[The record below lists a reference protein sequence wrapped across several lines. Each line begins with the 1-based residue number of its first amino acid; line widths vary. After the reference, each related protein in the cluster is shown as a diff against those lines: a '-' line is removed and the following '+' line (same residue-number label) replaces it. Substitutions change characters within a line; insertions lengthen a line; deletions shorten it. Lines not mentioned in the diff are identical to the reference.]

1 MKKLFLLDAY
11 ALIYRA
17 YFAFIKAPRINSK
30 GLNTSAILGFVN
42 TLEDVL
48 KREQPTHI
56 AVAFDPAGPT
66 FRHQAFEAYKAQREK
81 TPEDIKLAVPYIKA
95 LLQAYNI
102 PVYEVMGFEADD
114 VIGTLAKQAAQQ
126 GFEVFMLTPD
136 KDYGQLVEEHIYMYR
151 PRHNGGYEVMGVP
164 EVLNK
169 YGLANQSQVIDLL
182 GLMGDSSDNIP
193 GCPGVGEKTAVKLL
207 QEFGSIDG
215 ILANI
220 PALKGALKT
229 KIESNVEQIKFS
241 RFLATIKTDVPIAL
255 NQEEVLRKEPNA
267 EALRE
272 LFTELEFRKLLR
284 NDESMNRGKLRV
296 SESRSNAV
304 TEPVEV
310 PSIDYAEREQL
321 HEGEARVI
329 GESTK
334 RLNDSTTKQTNHRIS
349 KDDGMM
355 DLFAGL
361 EEESNYDESV
371 NRGKLRV
378 SESRGNAVTEPV
390 EVPSID
396 YAEREQLHEGE
407 ARVIGESAER
417 SNIHTTAHDYQLI
430 TLEQLPAWAETLKAQ
445 SAFCFDTE
453 TTGVEA
459 VSCNLVGL
467 SFAWKAH
474 EAYFI
479 AVNQENVQ
487 QVLDVLRPAF
497 ENEATQKIGQNCK
510 FDLMVLSRYGLEVKG
525 ELFDTML
532 AHYLLQPEL
541 RHGMDYLAEIYLGY
555 QTITYEELVG
565 GKGKK
570 ALAITEVPL
579 EQLTQYAA
587 EDADITLQLKEKLS
601 AELKEAGMEKL
612 FYQLEMPLLRTLA
625 RMELAG
631 VRIDSQALGASANVM
646 RKQLESIEQEAFAL
660 AGMEFN
666 LSSAKQVGEVLF
678 DRLKIVAKAKKT
690 KTGQYVTSEEVL
702 ESLRSKHPLVG
713 KILDYR
719 GIKKLLSTYIE
730 ALPALVNPAT
740 GKIHTSYNQAVT
752 ATGRL
757 SSSNP
762 NLQNIPV
769 RDDMGKEIRKC
780 FIPDDGCLFFSA
792 DYSQVELR
800 IMAHLSGDTAMIEAF
815 NMDGDIHAA
824 TAAKIY
830 KVPLAEVTSDMRRKA
845 KTANFGIIYGISVFG
860 LAERLQI
867 PRSEAKELI
876 DGYFA
881 TYPRIKAYMDES
893 INKARELGY
902 VETLWGRKRYLP
914 DITSGNSFVRGFAE
928 RNAINAPIQ
937 GSAADIIKVAMI
949 AIDKAFRQANLR
961 SQMILQVH
969 DELNFNVYPD
979 EMDKVKEIVCR
990 EMSQAIQLQVP
1001 LIADCGVG
1009 QNWLEAH

>member
-1 MKKLFLLDAY
+1 
-11 ALIYRA
+11 
-17 YFAFIKAPRINSK
+17 
-30 GLNTSAILGFVN
+30 
-42 TLEDVL
+42 
-48 KREQPTHI
+48 
-56 AVAFDPAGPT
+56 
-66 FRHQAFEAYKAQREK
+66 
-81 TPEDIKLAVPYIKA
+81 
-95 LLQAYNI
+95 
-102 PVYEVMGFEADD
+102 
-114 VIGTLAKQAAQQ
+114 
-126 GFEVFMLTPD
+126 
-136 KDYGQLVEEHIYMYR
+136 
-151 PRHNGGYEVMGVP
+151 MGVP

-169 YGLANQSQVIDLL
+169 YGLSNQNQVIDLL

-215 ILANI
+215 LLANTH
-220 PALKGALKT
+220 ALKGALKT

-255 NQEEVLRKEPNA
+255 NQEEVLRKEPNT
-267 EALRE
+267 EALRG
-272 LFTELEFRKLLR
+272 LFTELEFRSLLR
-284 NDESMNRGKLRV
+284 NQKGELIKEKGEISMNRG
-296 SESRSNAV
+296 
-304 TEPVEV
+304 
-310 PSIDYAEREQL
+310 IDD
-321 HEGEARVI
+321 
-329 GESTK
+329 STK
-334 RLNDSTTKQTNHRIS
+334 RLNDSTTKQTNHRIT

-361 EEESNYDESV
+361 ESEASFSGPSTGSGTETDESASHQ
-371 NRGKLRV
+371 KLRV
-378 SESRGNAVTEPV
+378 SESRSNVY
-390 EVPSID
+390 ID

-407 ARVIGESAER
+407 ARVIGESATSGINNSTKRLNDSTTQHQIGESAER
-417 SNIHTTAHDYQLI
+417 SNIHTTAHHYQLI
-430 TLEQLPAWAETLKAQ
+430 TLEQLPTWVETLQAQ
-445 SAFCFDTE
+445 PAFCFDTE

-459 VSCNLVGL
+459 VSCNLVGI

-487 QVLDVLRPAF
+487 YVLDLLRPAF

-510 FDLMVLSRYGLEVKG
+510 YDLMVLSRYGIEVKG

-541 RHGMDYLAEIYLGY
+541 RHGMDYLAEIYLNY

-570 ALAITEVPL
+570 ALAITQVPL
-579 EQLTQYAA
+579 EQLTNYAA

-646 RKQLESIEQEAFAL
+646 RAQLESIEQGAFAL

-678 DRLKIVAKAKKT
+678 DHLKIVEKAKKT

-702 ESLRSKHPLVG
+702 EGLRSKHPLVG

-792 DYSQVELR
+792 DYSQIELR
-800 IMAHLSGDTAMIEAF
+800 IMAHLSGDAAMIEAF

-830 KVPLAEVTSDMRRKA
+830 KVPLDQVTSDMRRKA

-881 TYPRIKAYMDES
+881 TYPRIKEYMDEC

-949 AIDKAFRQANLR
+949 AIDQAFRQENLR

-979 EMDKVKEIVCR
+979 EVEKVKEIVCR

-1001 LIADCGVG
+1001 LIADCGMG

>member
-1 MKKLFLLDAY
+1 MKNDSFCGWNVRRLWHKEAQTICFFCTFTLMKKLFLLDAY

-30 GLNTSAILGFVN
+30 GLNTSAILGFLN
-42 TLEDVL
+42 TLEEVL

-56 AVAFDPAGPT
+56 GVAFDPAGPT
-66 FRHQAFEAYKAQREK
+66 FRHEAFEAYKAQREK
-81 TPEDIKLAVPYIKA
+81 TPEDIKVAVPYIKE
-95 LLQAYNI
+95 LLRAYNI
-102 PVYEVMGFEADD
+102 PVYEVMGYEADD
-114 VIGTLAKQAAQQ
+114 VIGTLAKQAAQK

-136 KDYGQLVEEHIYMYR
+136 KDYGQLVEEHIFMYR
-151 PRHNGGYEVMGVP
+151 PRHNGGYEVMGTA

-169 YGLANQSQVIDLL
+169 YGLTNQAQVIDLL

-215 ILANI
+215 LLANTD
-220 PALKGALKT
+220 ALKGALKT

-241 RFLATIKTDVPIAL
+241 RFLATIKTDVPIELNEAELAL
-255 NQEEVLRKEPNA
+255 QQPNI
-267 EALRE
+267 EALIA
-272 LFTELEFRKLLR
+272 LLSELEFRSLLR
-284 NDESMNRGKLRV
+284 NQKGELIKEKGEISGNR
-296 SESRSNAV
+296 
-304 TEPVEV
+304 
-310 PSIDYAEREQL
+310 L

-334 RLNDSTTKQTNHRIS
+334 PTHHRIS

-361 EEESNYDESV
+361 EDTSTSS
-371 NRGKLRV
+371 GTALRQAQ
-378 SESRGNAVTEPV
+378 GPQQINASTF
-390 EVPSID
+390 I
-396 YAEREQLHEGE
+396 
-407 ARVIGESAER
+407 
-417 SNIHTTAHDYQLI
+417 SNINTTPHTYQLI
-430 TLEQLPAWAETLKAQ
+430 TESELAAWVPQLMEQP
-445 SAFCFDTE
+445 AFCFDTE
-453 TTGVEA
+453 TDGLEA

-479 AVNQENVQ
+479 AVNPTNVHRILEQ
-487 QVLDVLRPAF
+487 LRPAF

-510 FDLMVLSRYGLEVKG
+510 FDIMVLSRYGIEVKG
-525 ELFDTML
+525 LLFDTML

-541 RHGMDYLAEIYLGY
+541 RHGMDYLAEIYLNY

-579 EQLTQYAA
+579 EQLTNYAA
-587 EDADITLQLKEKLS
+587 EDADITLQLKHLL
-601 AELKEAGMEKL
+601 AEELAKAGMEKL
-612 FYQLEMPLLRTLA
+612 FYELEMPLLRTLA
-625 RMELAG
+625 RMEMAG
-631 VRIDSQALGASANVM
+631 VRIDTAALGASAESM
-646 RKQLESIEQEAFAL
+646 RQTLNSIEQEAYAL

-678 DRLKIVAKAKKT
+678 DRLQIVEKAKKT

-702 ESLRSKHPLVG
+702 ESMRSKHPIVG

-730 ALPALVNPAT
+730 ALPALVNPVT

-769 RDDMGKEIRKC
+769 RDEMGKEIRKC
-780 FIPDDGCLFFSA
+780 FIPDEGCLFFSA
-792 DYSQVELR
+792 DYSQIELR
-800 IMAHLSGDTAMIEAF
+800 IMAHLSGDKAMIEAF

-830 KVPLAEVTSDMRRKA
+830 KVPLNEVTSDMRRKA

-860 LAERLQI
+860 LGERLQI

-881 TYPRIKAYMDES
+881 TYPRIKEYMDEC
-893 INKARELGY
+893 IDKARQLGY

-949 AIDKAFRQANLR
+949 AIDKAFMAENLR

-969 DELNFNVYPD
+969 DELNFNVYP
-979 EMDKVKEIVCR
+979 EELEKVKNIVCR
-990 EMSQAIQLQVP
+990 EMSRAIELQVP

-1009 QNWLEAH
+1009 NNWLQAH

>member
-95 LLQAYNI
+95 LLNAYNI

-114 VIGTLAKQAAQQ
+114 VIGTLAKQAASQ

-241 RFLATIKTDVPIAL
+241 RFLATIKTDVPIVL
-255 NQEEVLRKEPNA
+255 NQEELQRKEPNA
-267 EALRE
+267 EALRG

-321 HEGEARVI
+321 HEGL
-329 GESTK
+329 GPST
-334 RLNDSTTKQTNHRIS
+334 SSGTKPA

-361 EEESNYDESV
+361 EDEW
-371 NRGKLRV
+371 RV
-378 SESRGNAVTEPV
+378 EKG
-390 EVPSID
+390 
-396 YAEREQLHEGE
+396 ERRKENDELANQGE
-407 ARVIGESAER
+407 ARVIDASAGH
-417 SNIHTTAHDYQLI
+417 SNITTTAHDYQLI
-430 TLEQLPAWAETLKAQ
+430 TLEQLPAWAEELKAQ
-445 SAFCFDTE
+445 PAFCFDTE

-459 VSCNLVGL
+459 VSCSLVGL

-487 QVLDVLRPAF
+487 YVLELLRPAF
-497 ENEATQKIGQNCK
+497 ENEASQKIGQNCK
-510 FDLMVLSRYGLEVKG
+510 YDLMVLSRYGIEVKG

-541 RHGMDYLAEIYLGY
+541 RHGMDYLAEIYLNY

-570 ALAITEVPL
+570 ALAITQVPL
-579 EQLTQYAA
+579 EQLTNYAA

-601 AELKEAGMEKL
+601 TELKEAGMEKL

-678 DRLKIVAKAKKT
+678 DRLKIVEKAKKT

-949 AIDKAFRQANLR
+949 AIDKAFRQEKLR

-1009 QNWLEAH
+1009 KNWLEAH

>member
-30 GLNTSAILGFVN
+30 GLNTSAILGFLN

-48 KREQPTHI
+48 KREKPTHI
-56 AVAFDPAGPT
+56 GVAFDPAGPT
-66 FRHQAFEAYKAQREK
+66 FRHEAFEAYKAQREK
-81 TPEDIKLAVPYIKA
+81 TPEDIKMAVPYIKE
-95 LLQAYNI
+95 LLRAYNI
-102 PVYEVMGFEADD
+102 PVFEVMGFEADD

-136 KDYGQLVEEHIYMYR
+136 KDYGQLVDEHIFMYR
-151 PRHNGGYEVMGVP
+151 PRHNGGYEVMGTA

-169 YGLANQSQVIDLL
+169 YGLTNQAQVIDLL

-215 ILANI
+215 LLANTD
-220 PALKGALKT
+220 ALKGALKV
-229 KIESNVEQIKFS
+229 KIESNVAQIQFS
-241 RFLATIKTDVPIAL
+241 RFLATIKTDVPITLNEKELAL
-255 NQEEVLRKEPNA
+255 QQPNI
-267 EALRE
+267 EALRA
-272 LFTELEFRKLLR
+272 LLSELEFRSLL
-284 NDESMNRGKLRV
+284 NKYA
-296 SESRSNAV
+296 SNAAP
-304 TEPVEV
+304 EPVAT
-310 PSIDYAEREQL
+310 SSGTALRQAQGTQQINK
-321 HEGEARVI
+321 
-329 GESTK
+329 STSK
-334 RLNDSTTKQTNHRIS
+334 

-361 EEESNYDESV
+361 EETSNYDESV
-371 NRGKLRV
+371 NRLIG
-378 SESRGNAVTEPV
+378 ESATSGINNSTKRLNDSTTQHQ
-390 EVPSID
+390 IT
-396 YAEREQLHEGE
+396 
-407 ARVIGESAER
+407 ESAER
-417 SNIHTTAHDYQLI
+417 SDIHTTAHDYQLI
-430 TLEQLPAWAETLKAQ
+430 TLEQLPAWVEELKAQ
-445 SAFCFDTE
+445 PSFCFDTE
-453 TTGVEA
+453 TDGLEA

-479 AVNQENVQ
+479 AVNPENVHRILQ
-487 QVLDVLRPAF
+487 QLRPAF
-497 ENEATQKIGQNCK
+497 ENENTQKIGQNCK
-510 FDLMVLSRYGLEVKG
+510 FDIMVLSRYGIEVKG
-525 ELFDTML
+525 LLFDTML

-541 RHGMDYLAEIYLGY
+541 RHGMDYLAEIYLNY

-570 ALAITEVPL
+570 ALPIEQVAIEKLTE
-579 EQLTQYAA
+579 YAA
-587 EDADITLQLKEKLS
+587 EDADITLQLKHLL
-601 AELKEAGMEKL
+601 AEELAKAGMEKL
-612 FYQLEMPLLRTLA
+612 FYELEMPLLRTLA
-625 RMELAG
+625 RMEMAG
-631 VRIDSQALGASANVM
+631 VRIDTAALGASAESM
-646 RKQLESIEQEAFAL
+646 RHSLENIEQEAYTL

-678 DRLKIVAKAKKT
+678 DHLKIVEKAKKT

-730 ALPALVNPAT
+730 ALPALANPQT

-769 RDDMGKEIRKC
+769 RDEMGKEIRKC
-780 FIPDDGCLFFSA
+780 FIPDEGCLFFSA
-792 DYSQVELR
+792 DYSQIELR
-800 IMAHLSGDTAMIEAF
+800 IMAHLSGDKAMIEAF

-830 KVPLAEVTSDMRRKA
+830 KVPLSEVTSDMRRKA

-860 LAERLQI
+860 LGERLQI

-881 TYPRIKAYMDES
+881 TYPRIKEYMDEC
-893 INKARELGY
+893 IDKARQLGY

-914 DITSGNSFVRGFAE
+914 DIASGNSFVRGFAE

-949 AIDKAFRQANLR
+949 AIDKAFLAENLR

-979 EMDKVKEIVCR
+979 ELEKVKNIVCR
-990 EMSQAIQLQVP
+990 EMSRAIELQVP

-1009 QNWLEAH
+1009 KNWLEAH

>member
-66 FRHQAFEAYKAQREK
+66 FRHQAFEDYKAQREK

-95 LLQAYNI
+95 LLHAYNI

-114 VIGTLAKQAAQQ
+114 VIGTLAKQAASQ

-169 YGLANQSQVIDLL
+169 YGLTNQGQVIDLL

-241 RFLATIKTDVPIAL
+241 RFLATIKTDVPIVL
-255 NQEEVLRKEPNA
+255 NQEELQRKEPNA
-267 EALRE
+267 EALRG

-284 NDESMNRGKLRV
+284 NDESTNRL
-296 SESRSNAV
+296 
-304 TEPVEV
+304 
-310 PSIDYAEREQL
+310 
-321 HEGEARVI
+321 I
-329 GESTK
+329 GESADSGINNSTK

-361 EEESNYDESV
+361 EDEWRVESGERRKENDESA
-371 NRGKLRV
+371 NRLKLRL
-378 SESRGNAVTEPV
+378 SESRSNVY
-390 EVPSID
+390 ID
-396 YAEREQLHEGE
+396 YAEREQLHERSE
-407 ARVIGESAER
+407 LNDSTTQHQITESAER
-417 SNIHTTAHDYQLI
+417 SNIHTTAHHYQLI
-430 TLEQLPAWAETLKAQ
+430 TLEQLPTWAEELKAQ
-445 SAFCFDTE
+445 PAFCFDTE

-459 VSCNLVGL
+459 VSCSLVGL

-487 QVLDVLRPAF
+487 YVLDLLRPAF

-510 FDLMVLSRYGLEVKG
+510 YDLMVLSRYGIEVKG

-541 RHGMDYLAEIYLGY
+541 RHGMDYLAEIYLNY

-579 EQLTQYAA
+579 EQLTNYAA

-678 DRLKIVAKAKKT
+678 DRLKIVEKAKKT

-780 FIPDDGCLFFSA
+780 FIPDDGCVFFSA
-792 DYSQVELR
+792 DYSQIELR
-800 IMAHLSGDTAMIEAF
+800 IMAHLSGDQAMIEAF

-830 KVPLAEVTSDMRRKA
+830 KVPINEVTSDMRRKA

-860 LAERLQI
+860 LSERLQI
-867 PRSEAKELI
+867 PRSEAKQLI
-876 DGYFA
+876 DGYFE
-881 TYPRIKAYMDES
+881 TYPQIKTYMDTCIEQ
-893 INKARELGY
+893 AREQGY
-902 VETLWGRKRYLP
+902 VQTLWGRKRYLP
-914 DITSGNSFVRGFAE
+914 DINSGNSFVRGFAE

-949 AIDKAFRQANLR
+949 AIDKAFRQEKLR

>member
-30 GLNTSAILGFVN
+30 GLNTSAILGFLN

-48 KREQPTHI
+48 KREKPTHI
-56 AVAFDPAGPT
+56 GVAFDPAGPT
-66 FRHQAFEAYKAQREK
+66 FRHEAFEAYKAQREK
-81 TPEDIKLAVPYIKA
+81 TPEDIKIAVPYIKE
-95 LLQAYNI
+95 LLRAYNI

-114 VIGTLAKQAAQQ
+114 VIGTLAKQAAAQ
-126 GFEVFMLTPD
+126 GFDVFMLTPD
-136 KDYGQLVEEHIYMYR
+136 KDYGQLVDEHIFMYR
-151 PRHNGGYEVMGVP
+151 PRHNGGYEVMGTA

-169 YGLANQSQVIDLL
+169 YGLTNQAQVIDLL

-215 ILANI
+215 LLANTD
-220 PALKGALKT
+220 ALKGALKV

-241 RFLATIKTDVPIAL
+241 RFLATIKTDVPIVL
-255 NQEEVLRKEPNA
+255 NQEELQRKEPNA
-267 EALRE
+267 EALRG
-272 LFTELEFRKLLR
+272 LFTELEFRSLLR
-284 NDESMNRGKLRV
+284 NQKGELIKEKGEISMNRG
-296 SESRSNAV
+296 
-304 TEPVEV
+304 
-310 PSIDYAEREQL
+310 IDD
-321 HEGEARVI
+321 
-329 GESTK
+329 STK
-334 RLNDSTTKQTNHRIS
+334 RLNDSTTKQTNHRIT

-361 EEESNYDESV
+361 EDEWRVESGERRKENDELA
-371 NRGKLRV
+371 N
-378 SESRGNAVTEPV
+378 
-390 EVPSID
+390 
-396 YAEREQLHEGE
+396 QGE

-417 SNIHTTAHDYQLI
+417 SDINTTPHNYQLI
-430 TLEQLPAWAETLKAQ
+430 TETELAAWVPQLMAQ
-445 SAFCFDTE
+445 PAFCFDTE
-453 TTGVEA
+453 TDGLEA

-479 AVNQENVQ
+479 AVNPENVHRILQ
-487 QVLDVLRPAF
+487 QLRPAF
-497 ENEATQKIGQNCK
+497 ENENTQKIGQNCK
-510 FDLMVLSRYGLEVKG
+510 FDIMVLSRYGIEVKG
-525 ELFDTML
+525 LLFDTML

-541 RHGMDYLAEIYLGY
+541 RHGMDYLAEIYLNY

-570 ALAITEVPL
+570 ALPIEQVAIEKLTE
-579 EQLTQYAA
+579 YAA
-587 EDADITLQLKEKLS
+587 EDADITLQLKYLL
-601 AELKEAGMEKL
+601 AEELAKAGMEKL
-612 FYQLEMPLLRTLA
+612 FYELEMPLLRTLA
-625 RMELAG
+625 RMEMAG
-631 VRIDSQALGASANVM
+631 VRIDTAALGASAESM
-646 RKQLESIEQEAFAL
+646 RHNLENIEQEAYTL

-678 DRLKIVAKAKKT
+678 DHLKIVEKAKKT

-730 ALPALVNPAT
+730 ALPALVNPQT

-769 RDDMGKEIRKC
+769 RDEMGKEIRKC
-780 FIPDDGCLFFSA
+780 FIPDEGCLFFSA
-792 DYSQVELR
+792 DYSQIELR
-800 IMAHLSGDTAMIEAF
+800 IMAHLSGDKAMIEAF

-830 KVPLAEVTSDMRRKA
+830 KVPLSEVTSDMRRKA

-860 LAERLQI
+860 LGERLQI

-881 TYPRIKAYMDES
+881 TYPRIKEYMDEC
-893 INKARELGY
+893 IDKARQLGY

-914 DITSGNSFVRGFAE
+914 DIASGNSFVRGFAE

-949 AIDKAFRQANLR
+949 AIDKAFLAENLR

-979 EMDKVKEIVCR
+979 ELEKVKNIVCR
-990 EMSQAIQLQVP
+990 EMSRAIELQVP

-1009 QNWLEAH
+1009 KNWLEAH

>member
-17 YFAFIKAPRINSK
+17 YFAFIRAPRINSK

-66 FRHQAFEAYKAQREK
+66 FRHEAFEAYKAQREK
-81 TPEDIKLAVPYIKA
+81 TPEDIKTAVPIIKD
-95 LLQAYNI
+95 LLKAYNI
-102 PVYEVMGFEADD
+102 PIYEVMGYEADD
-114 VIGTLAKQAAQQ
+114 VIGTLAKQAATQ
-126 GFEVFMLTPD
+126 GFEVYMLTPD
-136 KDYGQLVEEHIYMYR
+136 KDYGQLVEDHIYMYR

-164 EVLNK
+164 EVLAK
-169 YGLANQSQVIDLL
+169 YGLSSQSQVIDLL

-215 ILANI
+215 LLANTH
-220 PALKGALKT
+220 ALKGALKT
-229 KIESNVEQIKFS
+229 KIENNVEQIKFS

-255 NQEEVLRKEPNA
+255 NEEDLLRKEPNA
-267 EALRE
+267 EALRG

-296 SESRSNAV
+296 SESRSNV
-304 TEPVEV
+304 Y
-310 PSIDYAEREQL
+310 IDYAEREQL

-334 RLNDSTTKQTNHRIS
+334 QTNHRIAKS
-349 KDDGMM
+349 PAKDDGMM

-361 EEESNYDESV
+361 DNDESECP
-371 NRGKLRV
+371 
-378 SESRGNAVTEPV
+378 ES
-390 EVPSID
+390 SK
-396 YAEREQLHEGE
+396 QLNDSTTQQQ
-407 ARVIGESAER
+407 ITESAER
-417 SNIHTTAHDYQLI
+417 SNIHTTAHNYQLI
-430 TLEQLPAWAETLKAQ
+430 TEEQLPQWVEALKAQ
-445 SAFCFDTE
+445 PAFCFDTE
-453 TTGVEA
+453 TNGLDVM
-459 VSCNLVGL
+459 SCSLVGL

-474 EAYFI
+474 EAYYI
-479 AVNQENVQ
+479 SVNSDNVYT
-487 QVLDVLRPAF
+487 VLNWLKPAF
-497 ENEATQKIGQNCK
+497 EQESTLKIGQNCK
-510 FDLMVLSRYGLEVKG
+510 FDLLLLKRYGIEVKG
-525 ELFDTML
+525 SLFDTML
-532 AHYLLQPEL
+532 AHYVLQPEL
-541 RHGMDYLAEIYLGY
+541 RHGMDYLAEIYLNY
-555 QTITYEELVG
+555 QTITYDELIG
-565 GKGKK
+565 GKGKNK
-570 ALAITEVPL
+570 RTIDQVPL
-579 EQLTQYAA
+579 PEVVNYAA
-587 EDADITLQLKEKLS
+587 EDADITLQLHEKLS
-601 AELKEAGMEKL
+601 AELKQAGMEKL
-612 FYQLEMPLLRTLA
+612 FYELEMPLLRTLIN
-625 RMELAG
+625 MEMAG
-631 VRIDSQALGASANVM
+631 VRIDSAALNASALTM
-646 RKQLESIEQEAFAL
+646 RSELQRIEQEAYTL
-660 AGMEFN
+660 AGTEFN

-678 DRLKIVAKAKKT
+678 DHLKIVEKAKKT
-690 KTGQYVTSEEVL
+690 KTGQYITSEEVL
-702 ESLRSKHPLVG
+702 ESLRHKHPIVG
-713 KILDYR
+713 KILEYR

-730 ALPALVNPAT
+730 ALPQLVNPAT

-780 FIPDDGCLFFSA
+780 FIPDEGCTFFSA
-792 DYSQVELR
+792 DYSQIELR
-800 IMAHLSGDTAMIEAF
+800 IMAHLSGDQAMIEAF

-830 KVPLAEVTSDMRRKA
+830 KVPINEVTSDMRRKA

-860 LAERLQI
+860 LSERLQI
-867 PRSEAKELI
+867 PRSEAKQLI
-876 DGYFA
+876 DGYFE
-881 TYPRIKAYMDES
+881 TYPQIKTYMDTCIEQ
-893 INKARELGY
+893 AREQGY
-902 VETLWGRKRYLP
+902 VQTLWGRKRYLP
-914 DITSGNSFVRGFAE
+914 DINSGNSFVRGFAE

-949 AIDKAFRQANLR
+949 AIDKAFAQEGLR

-979 EMDKVKEIVCR
+979 ELDRVKAIVCH
-990 EMSQAIQLQVP
+990 EMQQAVKLNVP
-1001 LIADCGVG
+1001 LIADCGIG
-1009 QNWLEAH
+1009 TNWLEAH

>member
-30 GLNTSAILGFVN
+30 GLNTSAILGFLN

-48 KREQPTHI
+48 KREKPTHI
-56 AVAFDPAGPT
+56 GVAFDPAGPT
-66 FRHQAFEAYKAQREK
+66 FRHEAFEAYKAQREK
-81 TPEDIKLAVPYIKA
+81 TPEDIKIAVPYIKE
-95 LLQAYNI
+95 LLRAYNI

-114 VIGTLAKQAAQQ
+114 VIGTLAKQAAAQ
-126 GFEVFMLTPD
+126 GFDVFMLTPD
-136 KDYGQLVEEHIYMYR
+136 KDYGQLVDEHIFMYR
-151 PRHNGGYEVMGVP
+151 PRHNGGYEVMGTA

-169 YGLANQSQVIDLL
+169 YGLTNQAQVIDLL

-229 KIESNVEQIKFS
+229 KIESNIEQIKFS
-241 RFLATIKTDVPIAL
+241 RFLATIKTDVPIVL
-255 NQEEVLRKEPNA
+255 NQEELQRKEPNA
-267 EALRE
+267 EALRG
-272 LFTELEFRKLLR
+272 LFTELEFRSLLNKYASNAAPEPADR
-284 NDESMNRGKLRV
+284 TEPADKFKERPSTSSGTKPAKNDGMMDLFAGLEETSNNDESANQGKL
-296 SESRSNAV
+296 
-304 TEPVEV
+304 
-310 PSIDYAEREQL
+310 REQL

-329 GESTK
+329 DASSG
-334 RLNDSTTKQTNHRIS
+334 H
-349 KDDGMM
+349 
-355 DLFAGL
+355 
-361 EEESNYDESV
+361 
-371 NRGKLRV
+371 
-378 SESRGNAVTEPV
+378 
-390 EVPSID
+390 
-396 YAEREQLHEGE
+396 
-407 ARVIGESAER
+407 
-417 SNIHTTAHDYQLI
+417 SNITTTPHNYQLI
-430 TLEQLPAWAETLKAQ
+430 TETELAAWVPQLMEQP
-445 SAFCFDTE
+445 AFCFDTE

-479 AVNQENVQ
+479 AVNPENVHRILQ
-487 QVLDVLRPAF
+487 QLRPAF

-510 FDLMVLSRYGLEVKG
+510 YDLMVLSRYGIEVKG

-541 RHGMDYLAEIYLGY
+541 RHGMDYLAEIYLNY

-579 EQLTQYAA
+579 EQLTNYAA

-660 AGMEFN
+660 AGLEFN

-678 DRLKIVAKAKKT
+678 DHLKIVEKAKKT

-730 ALPALVNPAT
+730 ALPALVNPQT

-769 RDDMGKEIRKC
+769 RDEMGKEIRKC
-780 FIPDDGCLFFSA
+780 FIPDEGCLFFSA
-792 DYSQVELR
+792 DYSQIELR
-800 IMAHLSGDTAMIEAF
+800 IMAHLSGDKAMIEAF

-830 KVPLAEVTSDMRRKA
+830 KVPLSEVTSDMRRKA

-860 LAERLQI
+860 LGERLQI

-881 TYPRIKAYMDES
+881 TYPRIKEYMDEC
-893 INKARELGY
+893 IDKARQLGY

-914 DITSGNSFVRGFAE
+914 DIASGNSFVRGFAE

-949 AIDKAFRQANLR
+949 AIDKAFLAENLR

-979 EMDKVKEIVCR
+979 ELEKVKNIVCR
-990 EMSQAIQLQVP
+990 EMSRAIELQVP

-1009 QNWLEAH
+1009 KNWLEAH